1 MISLIIV
8 NYDRKLRM
16 GVDIKR
22 KEKVEKI
29 IKFAKRMK
37 RVQKETGVALKKA
50 QKEMKQQADR
60 ERIEVEE

>member
-1 MISLIIV
+1 
-8 NYDRKLRM
+8 M

-50 QKEMKQQADR
+50 QKEMNQQADR
-60 ERIEVEE
+60 ERIEVEEQKRIK